1 MFNKQDNYRDLG
13 IFLLRLGIGAM
24 FIYHGSP
31 KMFGGVEVWS
41 KLGMAMKFLGVN
53 FAPVFFGFMSAL
65 TEFGGG
71 ILLILGLLTRP
82 VSLLLAFNMTVA
94 VALKFGTGAGLGG
107 ASQALELGIVFLSLF
122 LIGPGKYSIDARFNK
137 KYM

>member
-1 MFNKQDNYRDLG
+1 MFKKLDNYRDLG

-31 KMFGGVEVWS
+31 KIFGGVELWA
-41 KLGMAMKFLGVN
+41 KLGASMKFLGLN
-53 FAPVFFGFMSAL
+53 FAPVFFGFMSAI

-82 VSLLLAFNMTVA
+82 TSLLLTFNMIVA
-94 VALKFGTGAGLGG
+94 VSLKFGTGAGLAG

-122 LIGPGKYSIDARFNK
+122 LIGPGKYSIDAKLNK
-137 KYM
+137 

>member
-1 MFNKQDNYRDLG
+1 MFNKLDNYRDLG

-31 KMFGGVEVWS
+31 KMFGGVELWA
-41 KLGMAMKFLGVN
+41 KLGTSMKFLGIS
-53 FAPVFFGFMSAL
+53 FAPVFFGFMSAI

-71 ILLILGLLTRP
+71 VLLILGLLTRP
-82 VSLLLAFNMTVA
+82 ASLLLTFNMLVA

-122 LIGPGKYSIDARFNK
+122 LIGPGKYSVDAKLNK
-137 KYM
+137 

>member
-1 MFNKQDNYRDLG
+1 MFNKLDSYRDLG
-13 IFLLRLGIGAM
+13 IFILRLGIGAM

-31 KMFGGVEVWS
+31 KMFGGVELWA
-41 KLGMAMKFLGVN
+41 KLGTSMKFIGVS
-53 FAPVFFGFMSAL
+53 FAPVFFGFMSAI

-82 VSLLLAFNMTVA
+82 VSLLLTFNMLVA

-107 ASQALELGIVFLSLF
+107 ASQALELAIVFFSLF
-122 LIGPGKYSIDARFNK
+122 LIGPGKYSVDAKFNR
-137 KYM
+137 

>member
-1 MFNKQDNYRDLG
+1 M
-13 IFLLRLGIGAM
+13 RLGIGAM

-31 KMFGGVEVWS
+31 KMFGGVESWG
-41 KLGMAMKFLGVN
+41 KLGTSMKFLGVS
-53 FAPVFFGFMSAL
+53 FAPVFFGFMSAI

-82 VSLLLAFNMTVA
+82 ASLLLTFNMIVA

-107 ASQALELGIVFLSLF
+107 ASQALELAIVFFSLF
-122 LIGPGKYSIDARFNK
+122 LIGPGKYSVDAK
-137 KYM
+137 LTK

>member
-1 MFNKQDNYRDLG
+1 MFNKLDNYRDLG

-31 KMFGGVEVWS
+31 KMFGGVELWG
-41 KLGMAMKFLGVN
+41 KLGTAMSFLGVN
-53 FAPVFFGFMSAL
+53 FAPVFFGFMSAII
-65 TEFGGG
+65 EFSGG

-82 VSLLLAFNMTVA
+82 ASLLLAFNMMVA

-107 ASQALELGIVFLSLF
+107 ASQALELGIVFFSLF
-122 LIGPGKYSIDARFNK
+122 LIGPGKYSVDAKLNK
-137 KYM
+137 